1 MENNVERVAKMEST
15 IISMGKTLDEI
26 KDAMKDELKYNR
38 EQREKILNNQEKIQ
52 KEITGLK
59 VDLERQST
67 TIKTIGW
74 VIGSIGVPLIIALA
88 PVLIDFHTKP
98 ILSDQTNTA

>member
-1 MENNVERVAKMEST
+1 MEST

-38 EQREKILNNQEKIQ
+38 EQREKILDGQEKIQ
-52 KEITGLK
+52 EEITEIR

-74 VIGSIGVPLIIALA
+74 VIGSIGLPLIIAVA
-88 PVLIDFHTKP
+88 PVLVDFHTKP
-98 ILSDQTNTA
+98 ILSDQVNTA